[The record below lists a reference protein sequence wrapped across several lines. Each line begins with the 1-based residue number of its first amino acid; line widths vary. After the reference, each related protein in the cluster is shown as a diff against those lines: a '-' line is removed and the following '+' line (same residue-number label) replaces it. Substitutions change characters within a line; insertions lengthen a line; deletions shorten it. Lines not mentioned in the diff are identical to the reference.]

1 MSSLS
6 RFLPSRKRVSTTSDG
21 PEVDRSAASHS
32 EKESQDNKS
41 LSSAKD
47 DTKVGVEEA
56 DLVSPGALT
65 LEEGMFLTR
74 LIESN

>member
-1 MSSLS
+1 MS
-6 RFLPSRKRVSTTSDG
+6 TISDG
-21 PEVDRSAASHS
+21 PELDRSAASHS

-47 DTKVGVEEA
+47 DSKVGVEEA

-65 LEEGMFLTR
+65 LEEGTFLTR
-74 LIESN
+74 CSNNRLIDCTV